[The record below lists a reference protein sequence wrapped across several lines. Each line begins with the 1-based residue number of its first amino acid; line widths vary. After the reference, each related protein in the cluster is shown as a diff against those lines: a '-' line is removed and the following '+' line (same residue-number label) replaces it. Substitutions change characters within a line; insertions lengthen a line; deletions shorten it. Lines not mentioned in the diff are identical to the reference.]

1 MEDKL
6 KTLKAAVSLI
16 ENGDVI
22 AIGNQ
27 KPLGLI
33 REIIRQRKKDL
44 TIYFMMGN
52 YEVDMLCSAG
62 CVRECHGL
70 FVTPT
75 AGPHFRQMVEA
86 GTLRMIDEGEVPLH
100 MGILAGS
107 MSIPFIPL
115 KGYYNDMVTIHEP
128 LDYKRFTSPID
139 GEELLAVPALKPDV
153 AILHMPRAD
162 RYGNVQSEDLYTYDR
177 IMGWWDKRIIM
188 AAATAIVTV
197 EDVID
202 NSEIRAHAEQ
212 TFIPFYEIDA
222 IAEVKRGCHPAGLP
236 GSYQPDTAH
245 METYGLACRD
255 EGEHNA
261 YLQKYIYGA
270 EDNRDYLMLIDA
282 DAGMRGE
289 TA

>member
-115 KGYYNDMVTIHEP
+115 KGIDLVKWNRSEERRVGKEC
-128 LDYKRFTSPID
+128 RSRWSPY
-139 GEELLAVPALKPDV
+139 
-153 AILHMPRAD
+153 H
-162 RYGNVQSEDLYTYDR
+162 
-177 IMGWWDKRIIM
+177 
-188 AAATAIVTV
+188 
-197 EDVID
+197 
-202 NSEIRAHAEQ
+202 
-212 TFIPFYEIDA
+212 
-222 IAEVKRGCHPAGLP
+222 
-236 GSYQPDTAH
+236 
-245 METYGLACRD
+245 
-255 EGEHNA
+255 
-261 YLQKYIYGA
+261 
-270 EDNRDYLMLIDA
+270 
-282 DAGMRGE
+282 
-289 TA
+289 